1 MSSNIKMANQSN
13 IHTIFDN
20 FIKEVDNAIDSGN
33 PTILQKAIIKYK
45 DKVAECYIKMAQAMY
60 EQMITEKIEDL
71 NI

>member
-1 MSSNIKMANQSN
+1 MANQSN
-13 IHTIFDN
+13 IDTIFDN

-33 PTILQKAIIKYK
+33 PSILQKAIINYK
-45 DKVAECYIKMAQAMY
+45 DQVAECYIKMAQAMY

>member
-1 MSSNIKMANQSN
+1 MANQSN
-13 IHTIFDN
+13 THTIFDE
-20 FIKEVDNAIDSGN
+20 FISEVDNAINSGN

-45 DKVAECYIKMAQAMY
+45 DQVAECYIKMAKTMY

>member
-1 MSSNIKMANQSN
+1 MANQSN

-33 PTILQKAIIKYK
+33 PSILQKAIINYK
-45 DKVAECYIKMAQAMY
+45 DQVTECYIKMAQAMY

>member
-1 MSSNIKMANQSN
+1 MANQPN

-20 FIKEVDNAIDSGN
+20 FISEVDNAIDSGD
-33 PTILQKAIIKYK
+33 PTILQKAIINYK
-45 DKVAECYIKMAQAMY
+45 DIVAECYITMAKAMY

>member
-1 MSSNIKMANQSN
+1 MANQSN

-20 FIKEVDNAIDSGN
+20 FISEVDNAIDSGN
-33 PTILQKAIIKYK
+33 PNILQKAIINYK
-45 DKVAECYIKMAQAMY
+45 DLVAECYIKMAKAMY